1 MPYETLLLESSEHV
15 ATITLN
21 RPDKRNSINT
31 QMIADLQSA
40 LDDVET
46 THARVVILTGA
57 GKSFCAGMDLSL
69 LQAIATQSPSENQED
84 SRRMAKLFR
93 RIWSYTKPMIAAVNG
108 HALAG
113 GCGIATLCD
122 FTVAVPEAKFGYTEV
137 KIGFLPAIVSVFLTR
152 QIGEKRARD
161 LLLTGRLVDGPEAKE
176 LGLVNEI
183 VPADKLMKR
192 VNELAEVL
200 IAASPISI
208 TRAKRLLVSAAA
220 DSLDAELE
228 RAVLENAHIRHTPD
242 FKEGLASFLEKR
254 KPIWQ
259 DGSEKP

>member
-1 MPYETLLLESSEHV
+1 MPYETLLLESSGHV

-40 LDDVET
+40 LDEVEK

-57 GKSFCAGMDLSL
+57 GKVFCAGMDLSL

-84 SRRMAKLFR
+84 SRRMAKMFR
-93 RIWSYTKPMIAAVNG
+93 RIWSYSKPLIAAVNG

-122 FTVAVPEAKFGYTEV
+122 FTIAVPEAKFGYTEV

-152 QIGEKRARD
+152 QIGDKHARD
-161 LLLTGRLVDGPEAKE
+161 LLLTGRLVDATEAKA
-176 LGLVNEI
+176 LGLITEI
-183 VPADKLMKR
+183 VPHERLMQR
-192 VNELAEVL
+192 AHDLAAVL
-200 IAASPISI
+200 IAASPVSL
-208 TRAKRLLVSAAA
+208 TRAKRLLTSAAA
-220 DSLDAELE
+220 ASVDADLE
-228 RAVLENAHIRHTPD
+228 RAILENARIRCTAD

-254 KPIWQ
+254 KPVWST
-259 DGSEKP
+259 DVE

>member
-1 MPYETLLLESSEHV
+1 MAYETLLVESSEHV
-15 ATITLN
+15 AMITLN

-40 LDDVET
+40 LDAVEI
-46 THARVVILTGA
+46 THARVVVLTGA
-57 GKSFCAGMDLSL
+57 GKAFCAGMDLAL

-93 RIWSYTKPMIAAVNG
+93 RIWSYSKPMIAAVNG

-122 FTVAVPEAKFGYTEV
+122 FTIAVPEAKFGYTEV
-137 KIGFLPAIVSVFLTR
+137 KIGFLPAIVSVFLMR

-161 LLLTGRLVDGPEAKE
+161 LLLTGRMVDGPEAKE

-183 VPADKLMKR
+183 VSAERLMAR

-200 IAASPISI
+200 IAASPSSI

-220 DSLDAELE
+220 ISLDADLE
-228 RAVLENAHIRHTPD
+228 RAILENAHMRHTPD
-242 FKEGLASFLEKR
+242 FKEGVASFLEKR

-259 DGSEKP
+259 DGTEKQ

>member
-31 QMIADLQSA
+31 QMIADLQTV
-40 LDDVET
+40 LDAVEK
-46 THARVVILTGA
+46 THARVVVLTGA
-57 GKSFCAGMDLSL
+57 GKAFCAGMDLAL

-84 SRRMAKLFR
+84 SRRMAKMFR
-93 RIWSYTKPMIAAVNG
+93 RIWSFPKPMIAAVNG

-122 FTVAVPEAKFGYTEV
+122 FTIAVPEAKFGSTEV

-176 LGLVNEI
+176 LGLVSEI
-183 VPADKLMKR
+183 VEPGRLMAR
-192 VNELAEVL
+192 AEELAEQISAV
-200 IAASPISI
+200 SPSSL
-208 TRAKRLLVSAAA
+208 TRAKRLLVC
-220 DSLDAELE
+220 
-228 RAVLENAHIRHTPD
+228 
-242 FKEGLASFLEKR
+242 
-254 KPIWQ
+254 
-259 DGSEKP
+259 